1 MAIACEVEVNQLA
14 FARIP
19 VLRFPP
25 LIFSDYVI
33 HGARLLILSVLNPF
47 QIAVKPADNS
57 RVEVVVHSIVAKFQI
72 VAVPKSVQVVWP
84 WPQDDSS
91 AGNILF
97 RVKVGNIFTSD
108 SFYRENFDL
117 YKKLASY
124 QVLAVEMESSALYT
138 LAAKYKR
145 NALSILTVSDHILTG
160 EETSSE
166 ERQTTFNEMIEV
178 ALEAALNK

>member
-57 RVEVVVHSIVAKFQI
+57 
-72 VAVPKSVQVVWP
+72 
-84 WPQDDSS
+84 
-91 AGNILF
+91 
-97 RVKVGNIFTSD
+97 
-108 SFYRENFDL
+108 